1 MFFSACLIIWIIFTV
16 AILSALSL
24 IISSLSYLCLFLLMI
39 YLLVMEHIFLSLH
52 RLVMFYWTDIMI
64 LHCWMLSFLLFVQW
78 CWALFRNPNNLLRV
92 SLTHALCISSLFR
105 AKPACSSAWSQC
117 CPQLSLEGFHQT
129 LCAFQGLYLLLVG
142 YRLFPAFYELWEFF
156 SLLLS
161 VFFL

>member
-1 MFFSACLIIWIIFTV
+1 MLMFFSACLIIWIIFTV

-78 CWALFRNPNNLLRV
+78 C
-92 SLTHALCISSLFR
+92 
-105 AKPACSSAWSQC
+105 
-117 CPQLSLEGFHQT
+117 
-129 LCAFQGLYLLLVG
+129 
-142 YRLFPAFYELWEFF
+142 
-156 SLLLS
+156 
-161 VFFL
+161 